1 MSFFANYTRLTTEG
15 DYGTTG
21 PRTTNLVPNFVPT
34 TANAGLSF
42 PWRKFSARLLVN
54 HTGEHLVGYSTDRSR
69 LRYKVARTAWNMN
82 LSYRYSPKLEFY
94 CDVQNMFNA
103 RQEWFY
109 FERSRLQADFDNGA
123 YVNFGISGR
132 Y

>member
-1 MSFFANYTRLTTEG
+1 
-15 DYGTTG
+15 
-21 PRTTNLVPNFVPT
+21 
-34 TANAGLSF
+34 
-42 PWRKFSARLLVN
+42 
-54 HTGEHLVGYSTDRSR
+54 
-69 LRYKVARTAWNMN
+69 VARTAWNMN

-123 YVNFGISGR
+123 FVNFGISGR
-132 Y
+132 F